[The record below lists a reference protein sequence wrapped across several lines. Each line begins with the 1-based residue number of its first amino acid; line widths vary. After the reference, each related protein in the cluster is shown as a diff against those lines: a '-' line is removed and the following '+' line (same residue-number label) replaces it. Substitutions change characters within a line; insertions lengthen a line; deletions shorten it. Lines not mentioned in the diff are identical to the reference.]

1 MESMDLGRQ
10 GYTLALSERTYDT
23 HIVRYVGN
31 AILIIYSKLAARSTC
46 VVLPWSLHSSR
57 LNPSLLTVAS
67 E

>member
-1 MESMDLGRQ
+1 MESMDVGRQ

-46 VVLPWSLHSSR
+46 VV
-57 LNPSLLTVAS
+57 
-67 E
+67 